1 MAPRAE
7 DLSGT
12 LRACFLR
19 VVRDFDVAAR
29 VRGLL
34 GARPRGRVLAVGKA
48 ASAMLAGAWDA
59 TVERALIVVPE
70 GTRVPWAGARVEV
83 RLSTHPS
90 PSVASLEAAAA
101 ALAFAEEGID
111 LALVS
116 GGASALLSAPAPGLT
131 LARKVEVTSA
141 LSNAGVPIR
150 TLNLVRRH
158 LSTIKGGGLARV
170 SRRPTL
176 SVLLSDV
183 LEGGPEDVGS
193 GPTVADPTTAE
204 EARAVLAEHGLEAPV
219 VETLKP
225 SEGLGAGARDDARR
239 FAPGLRSGGRRC
251 ARGRGLRGSPAPSQR
266 RRRGGARTRVCGPLA
281 RARARAGV
289 GSRGGAQRE
298 GDRLEPW
305 ARRALDP
312 PRGARRPRLGST
324 RGPLVRRDR
333 RSRRDERVGGGG
345 RDSGEA
351 AGGRLRGGW
360 RRGSTPREGTAR
372 RAPCSRCRHPPGS
385 ICATCTSSPRPEPQ
399 KPRASSSRWRS
410 ARC

>member
-7 DLSGT
+7 DISGT

-193 GPTVADPTTAE
+193 GPTVADPTTAD
-204 EARAVLAEHGLEAPV
+204 EARAVLAAHGLEAPV

-225 SEGLGAGARDDARR
+225 SEASALGLETMLVASPQD
-239 FAPGLRSGGRRC
+239 FAAAAVAVLEAEGFEVHLLP
-251 ARGRGLRGSPAPSQR
+251 PSD
-266 RRRGGARTRVCGPLA
+266 GDVVELA
-281 RARARAGV
+281 RAYVGLSRELVPGQALVRAAEPSVKVTATNPG
-289 GSRGGAQRE
+289 RGGRSTHLAALA
-298 GDRLEPW
+298 GPG
-305 ARRALDP
+305 LDP
-312 PRGARRPRLGST
+312 RAALLCGATDGVDGTSE
-324 RGPLVRRDR
+324 
-333 RSRRDERVGGGG
+333 S
-345 RDSGEA
+345 
-351 AGGRLRGGW
+351 AGAVVTQAKLRGVDFAGLAA
-360 RRGSTPREGTAR
+360 RFDTAR
-372 RAPCSRCRHPPGS
+372 GHRQAGTLLEVPS
-385 ICATCTSSPRPEPQ
+385 ATGLNLCDLHILA
-399 KPRASSSRWRS
+399 KA
-410 ARC
+410 

>member
-225 SEGLGAGARDDARR
+225 SEASALGLETMLVASPQD
-239 FAPGLRSGGRRC
+239 FAAAAVAVLEAEGFEVHLLP
-251 ARGRGLRGSPAPSQR
+251 PSD
-266 RRRGGARTRVCGPLA
+266 GDVVELA
-281 RARARAGV
+281 RAYAGLSRELVPGQAVVRAAEPSVKVTASNPG
-289 GSRGGAQRE
+289 RGGRSTHLAALV
-298 GDRLEPW
+298 GPG
-305 ARRALDP
+305 LDP
-312 PRGARRPRLGST
+312 RAALLCGATDGVDGTSE
-324 RGPLVRRDR
+324 
-333 RSRRDERVGGGG
+333 S
-345 RDSGEA
+345 
-351 AGGRLRGGW
+351 AGAVVTQAKLRGVDFAGLAA
-360 RRGSTPREGTAR
+360 RFDTAR
-372 RAPCSRCRHPPGS
+372 GHRQAGTLLEVP
-385 ICATCTSSPRPEPQ
+385 SSTGLNLCDLHILA
-399 KPRASSSRWRS
+399 KA
-410 ARC
+410 

>member
-225 SEGLGAGARDDARR
+225 SEASALGLETMLVASPQD
-239 FAPGLRSGGRRC
+239 FAAAAVAVLEAEGFEVHLLP
-251 ARGRGLRGSPAPSQR
+251 PSD
-266 RRRGGARTRVCGPLA
+266 GDVVELA
-281 RARARAGV
+281 RAYVGLSRELVPGQALVRAAEPSVKVTASNPG
-289 GSRGGAQRE
+289 RGGRSTHLAALA
-298 GDRLEPW
+298 GPG
-305 ARRALDP
+305 LDP
-312 PRGARRPRLGST
+312 RAALLCGATDGVDGTSE
-324 RGPLVRRDR
+324 
-333 RSRRDERVGGGG
+333 S
-345 RDSGEA
+345 
-351 AGGRLRGGW
+351 AGAVVTQAKLRGVDFAGLAA
-360 RRGSTPREGTAR
+360 RFDTAR
-372 RAPCSRCRHPPGS
+372 GHRQAGTLLEVP
-385 ICATCTSSPRPEPQ
+385 SSTGLNLCDLHVLA
-399 KPRASSSRWRS
+399 KA
-410 ARC
+410 